1 MAMEVGRAGTSKVE
15 EGATS
20 KEEEAG
26 TAEDTKPGRSHLLD
40 LGLGVEVL
48 LLAVQTVFFLF
59 LLCPVFHRS
68 FSSLALSALF
78 LRYDSFSFPAVKTF
92 FVRDV
97 CEMHQVFRSVKSI
110 LGERE

>member
-1 MAMEVGRAGTSKVE
+1 MVGRRTSGATRSCRLTTEEDRVAMEVVRAGTSKVE

-48 LLAVQTVFFLF
+48 LLAVQTR
-59 LLCPVFHRS
+59 LLS
-68 FSSLALSALF
+68 LSSLPSLS
-78 LRYDSFSFPAVKTF
+78 S
-92 FVRDV
+92 
-97 CEMHQVFRSVKSI
+97 
-110 LGERE
+110 